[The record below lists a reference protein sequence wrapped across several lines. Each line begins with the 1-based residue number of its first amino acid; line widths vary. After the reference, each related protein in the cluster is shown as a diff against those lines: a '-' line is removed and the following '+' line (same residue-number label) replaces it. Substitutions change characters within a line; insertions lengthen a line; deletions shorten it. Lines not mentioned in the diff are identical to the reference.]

1 MLSKPPGPRAGPP
14 RSRLKGCLV
23 AAGIAALV
31 LVLIVGVVV
40 GVLFWKVR
48 NLRNAF
54 SDTELKTVPIA
65 EANADVAK
73 RLGRTLEQLQR
84 AIKEGRTEKF
94 TFTDQQ
100 LNQIVS
106 TLPAVQEARGRA
118 RFTIIDDHLKVA
130 AGIPLDQIPGFQ
142 GRYLNGEFT
151 LDLRLEN
158 GALSLRVLDAAVRG
172 QPLPPVIME
181 RLRQQNFAEQAMQN
195 PEFRQQISALKA
207 LRIEGGKLVV
217 ETGR

>member
-1 MLSKPPGPRAGPP
+1 MQTKPPSPGARAP
-14 RSRLKGCLV
+14 RSRVKGCLI
-23 AAGIAALV
+23 AAGITALAIALV
-31 LVLIVGVVV
+31 VGIVV
-40 GVLFWKVR
+40 GVLFWK
-48 NLRNAF
+48 LRKLRDEF

-65 EANADVAK
+65 EANAETAR
-73 RLGRTLEQLQR
+73 RLSRTFEQLQR
-84 AIKEGRTEKF
+84 AVKDGRTEQF
-94 TFTDQQ
+94 AFTDLQ

-106 TLPAVQEARGRA
+106 TVPAVRDARGRA
-118 RFTIIDDHLKVA
+118 HFTIVDDHLKVE

-158 GALSLRVLDAAVRG
+158 GKLSLRVLDAAVRG

-181 RLRQQNFAEQAMQN
+181 PLRQRDLADLAMQD
-195 PEFRQQISALKA
+195 PEFRRQITGLKA
-207 LRIEGGKLVV
+207 LRVEGGKLVV